1 MYDIS
6 FHTLLTHKRF
16 VKLTEQINML
26 SSKLG
31 KRCPWLTSIRYCR
44 TFATATD
51 ATTARAAALYAELE
65 TTTRPAVERHEGPP
79 VAVRQ
84 HAERFYETYADDVDP
99 ETYGPFINGDRYVV
113 ERQREFTTVRGYL
126 ESAAASNVALGAQ
139 VELTFAD
146 RDVLVG
152 EAVATLTDRFG
163 SALQSFYEPHP

>member
-1 MYDIS
+1 
-6 FHTLLTHKRF
+6 
-16 VKLTEQINML
+16 
-26 SSKLG
+26 
-31 KRCPWLTSIRYCR
+31 
-44 TFATATD
+44 
-51 ATTARAAALYAELE
+51 
-65 TTTRPAVERHEGPP
+65 
-79 VAVRQ
+79 VRQ

-139 VELTFAD
+139 VGSTFAD